1 MPKILEGV
9 RVLDLSQ
16 FISGPWGSKFLADQG
31 AEVIKVEPPGMG
43 EALRM
48 FVFFDKQIGP
58 LFTII
63 NRNKKSI
70 TLNLRVSEG
79 QEILKELVKHSDV
92 LLENFTPGTMEKW
105 GIGYEILRKI
115 NPRLIYAAI
124 SGFGQTGPLRNRTA
138 FDIIAQATSGVA
150 HAMNIEGPPRIPIA
164 DYSAGHLIALGIVE
178 ALYWRE
184 KSGKGQFID
193 LSMQDMMYSI
203 NIRGQV
209 REFMDRA
216 KDREL
221 TSRILPTYNQYPTKD
236 GQRVAIVSLT
246 EKQFKRLMHIVG
258 RPELTKDRRF
268 KNPVKR
274 MDYVDILDE
283 VLKEWTLTKTRDE
296 IIKILESER
305 IPCGPVITIDEI
317 HDQPQLEAR
326 GMYIRKFEFEGI
338 KRATIPGPVL
348 KFSETPGSVETK
360 GPDLG
365 EHNSEIYSELLGYSS
380 EKLQSLRKNGII

>member
-1 MPKILEGV
+1 
-9 RVLDLSQ
+9 
-16 FISGPWGSKFLADQG
+16 
-31 AEVIKVEPPGMG
+31 
-43 EALRM
+43 
-48 FVFFDKQIGP
+48 
-58 LFTII
+58 
-63 NRNKKSI
+63 
-70 TLNLRVSEG
+70 
-79 QEILKELVKHSDV
+79 
-92 LLENFTPGTMEKW
+92 
-105 GIGYEILRKI
+105 
-115 NPRLIYAAI
+115 RLIYAAI